1 MILVCYVT
9 LQDHVIKEQN
19 YCLVRRFSKYATILS
34 PLVAIST
41 LVVEI
46 MNFVCHVARPRDYD
60 GYVIMAGMALW
71 LVALQ
76 NKSPS

>member
-19 YCLVRRFSKYATILS
+19 YSMVRRFSKYATILS

-41 LVVEI
+41 LVIEI
-46 MNFVCHVARPRDYD
+46 MNFVCHVTWQDH
-60 GYVIMAGMALW
+60 VIMAGMALW